1 MRISSGG
8 PETLKAQAAEAAT
21 EETAPQVEQGGDETR
36 QVLTDWKICYE
47 NRNHHRLISYKALGP
62 SCDELIYLSLQGRY
76 NPVHGCGSRVQTV
89 KSRAQEILRARI

>member
-1 MRISSGG
+1 M
-8 PETLKAQAAEAAT
+8 EK
-21 EETAPQVEQGGDETR
+21 GGDETR

-76 NPVHGCGSRVQTV
+76 NPVHGRGSRVQTG